1 MNPQKN
7 VSLGETIRKVMENFS
22 EEERKKFDVMIPINE
37 RYLYCEESKPLSK
50 KYLAYLIE
58 IETKTPQKS
67 QKISNLSDLRKKD
80 YFNSERNFL
89 EEDLQWDILI
99 ENLMIKHD
107 DIEFDL
113 RLIPLKEKEQK
124 KEPIPAGYWQES
136 CWWLNVSS
144 CWIPDF
150 FRGFF

>member
-136 CWWLNVSS
+136 CGGLNVSS
-144 CWIPDF
+144 CGIPDF